1 MIPLTG
7 HLAPLIAAMVLHAH
21 HRNCTLSA
29 VSLDNR
35 HCQAATVDV
44 HLTAMTVASPGF

>member
-1 MIPLTG
+1 MIHLTG

-29 VSLDNR
+29 VSLDTPSPMD
-35 HCQAATVDV
+35 CGYVAT
-44 HLTAMTVASPGF
+44 LETAI